1 MQTSSLANLQL
12 TAILAYLVHNE
23 REPYSQR
30 GPVAGQCNSHPVLI
44 ERDPHLLKES
54 VHVESKDGEASP
66 FEANIE
72 DEVKKEEGF
81 VELWT

>member
-1 MQTSSLANLQL
+1 MQTSSLASLQL
-12 TAILAYLVHNE
+12 TTILTYLVHNE
-23 REPYSQR
+23 REPHSQR
-30 GPVAGQCNSHPVLI
+30 GPVAGQRNSHPVLI
-44 ERDPHLLKES
+44 ERDSHLLKES
-54 VHVESKDGEASP
+54 VHVEGKDWEASP